1 MSEAKPGANGHGD
14 AAEAAEHTAGHTAEH
29 TAEVRMLAPAALRF
43 AATEGGFLA
52 LTVTG
57 GERSEHYPRINAY
70 RTFPLSDAD
79 RYLSLRDAGGKEIG
93 ILESLADLR
102 PDQAALLRQE
112 LERRYFTPV
121 IERVRSLKEEFGYS
135 YWLVETD
142 AGQRR
147 FTVQSGKNNVTVV
160 GERRLLIVDVDGNRF
175 FVDDYH
181 RLDRNMLK
189 TVETLL

>member
-1 MSEAKPGANGHGD
+1 MSDSVQDANGSRGGATP
-14 AAEAAEHTAGHTAEH
+14 AAAGHH
-29 TAEVRMLAPAALRF
+29 AEVRLLDPGTLRF

-57 GERSEHYPRINAY
+57 GQRPEHYPRINAF
-70 RTFPLSDAD
+70 RTFPLSAAD
-79 RYLSLRDAGGKEIG
+79 QYLSLRDGGGNEIG
-93 ILESLADLR
+93 ILESLADLSA
-102 PDQAALLRQE
+102 DQAALLRQE

-135 YWLVETD
+135 YWLVDTD
-142 AGQRR
+142 AGPRR

-181 RLDRNMLK
+181 RLDRNVLK
-189 TVETLL
+189 TLETLL

>member
-1 MSEAKPGANGHGD
+1 MSAPSQRANGRGAAPA
-14 AAEAAEHTAGHTAEH
+14 AAER
-29 TAEVRMLAPAALRF
+29 TAEVRILNPGSLRF

-70 RTFPLSDAD
+70 RTFPLSAAD
-79 RYLSLRDAGGKEIG
+79 RYLSLRDAGGNEIG

-102 PDQAALLRQE
+102 RDQAALLRAE

-121 IERVRSLKEEFGYS
+121 IQRVRSLKEEFGYS
-135 YWLVETD
+135 YWLVDTD

-160 GERRLLIVDVDGNRF
+160 SANRLLIVDVDGNRF
-175 FVDDYH
+175 FVDDYR
-181 RLDRNMLK
+181 RLDRNVLK
-189 TVETLL
+189 TLETLL

>member
-1 MSEAKPGANGHGD
+1 MSDQPMNDADGGANGNG
-14 AAEAAEHTAGHTAEH
+14 ASPVPANNA
-29 TAEVRMLAPAALRF
+29 AEVRMLNPGTLRF

-57 GERSEHYPRINAY
+57 GEGTGHYPRINAY
-70 RTFPLSDAD
+70 RTFPLSAAD
-79 RYLSLRDAGGKEIG
+79 GYLSLRDADGSEIG

-102 PDQAALLRQE
+102 PDQAALLREE

-121 IERVRSLKEEFGYS
+121 IEQVRSLKEEFGYS
-135 YWLVETD
+135 YWLVDTD

-160 GERRLLIVDVDGNRF
+160 GDSRLLIVDVDGNRF
-175 FVDDYH
+175 FVDNYR
-181 RLDRNMLK
+181 RLDRNVLR
-189 TVETLL
+189 TLETLL